1 VSDRKKW
8 LLILYGVRLRG
19 TIMTHFSVFQSLH
32 LRHVSYCLMGG
43 LGLVLLGCAS
53 HVEEAVP
60 NWSGE
65 LTQPVPSAAAEE
77 RVPEPRFEQGPK
89 SMAPARIYAFTQ
101 GCNGSF
107 VVRDRQSQ
115 ALIARGRAFNAGT
128 HLVAT
133 GGRGKSRIIT
143 GTKSQSVTFLPDC
156 GCANNQSAANAPTT
170 NTCAR

>member
-1 VSDRKKW
+1 
-8 LLILYGVRLRG
+8 
-19 TIMTHFSVFQSLH
+19 MTHFSVFQSLR

-43 LGLVLLGCAS
+43 FSLMLLGCAS
-53 HVEEAVP
+53 QVEKALP

-65 LTQPVPSAAAEE
+65 FTQPVPSAASEE
-77 RVPEPRFEQGPK
+77 RVSEPRIVQGQK
-89 SMAPARIYAFTQ
+89 GIAPAQIYAFTQ

-107 VVRDRQSQ
+107 MVRDRQSQ

-156 GCANNQSAANAPTT
+156 GCANTHSAATAPKTAS
-170 NTCAR
+170 CAR